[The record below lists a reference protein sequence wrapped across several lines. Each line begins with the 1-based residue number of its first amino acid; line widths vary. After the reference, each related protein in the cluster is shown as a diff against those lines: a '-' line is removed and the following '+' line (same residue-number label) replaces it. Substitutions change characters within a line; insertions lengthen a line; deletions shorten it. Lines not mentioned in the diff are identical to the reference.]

1 MIVSNLRMMNLSHDS
16 MEEYVEGVIWSF
28 GLTANLLNHDID
40 LVTVLHVEVLGSVG
54 LVESLAI
61 EKESHVAHIQLSW
74 YIITLCLW
82 Q

>member
-1 MIVSNLRMMNLSHDS
+1 
-16 MEEYVEGVIWSF
+16 MEEYVEGGIWSF
-28 GLTANLLNHDID
+28 GLTANLLNHNIY
-40 LVTVLHVEVLGSVG
+40 LVTVLHVEVLGGVG

-61 EKESHVAHIQLSW
+61 EKESHVAHIQLNW